1 MNKLELRIEN
11 RRKFNENV
19 LNTNFVE
26 HAFLNDIKEDIG
38 ELVKILDEIGI
49 AVTEEEILA
58 NDWELIGVSTDADDK
73 SNLVSMLRIANI
85 GSKTACMLVKDLSDD
100 AKISI
105 RTVGDSKFAV
115 TVGKT
120 KIVKHCDILIS
131 NKYGCGLHMGYELE
145 SCNDRFTIN
154 RLKEGVYLTK
164 ETCLDLGINYVRIV
178 NGGK

>member
-1 MNKLELRIEN
+1 MDKLELRMEN

-19 LNTNFVE
+19 LNANFVE
-26 HAFLNDIKEDIG
+26 HIFLNDIKEDIS
-38 ELVKILDEIGI
+38 ELVKVLDEIGI
-49 AVTEEEILA
+49 AITEEEILTS
-58 NDWELIGVSTDADDK
+58 DWELIGVSTDADDK
-73 SNLVSMLRIANI
+73 TNLVSMIRIADI
-85 GSKTACMLVKDLSDD
+85 GSKTACIAVKDLNDD

-105 RTVGDSKFAV
+105 RTVGDSKFPV

-131 NKYGCGLHMGYELE
+131 NRYGCGLHMGYELE

-154 RLKEGVYLTK
+154 RLREGVYLTK

-178 NGGK
+178 NGVK